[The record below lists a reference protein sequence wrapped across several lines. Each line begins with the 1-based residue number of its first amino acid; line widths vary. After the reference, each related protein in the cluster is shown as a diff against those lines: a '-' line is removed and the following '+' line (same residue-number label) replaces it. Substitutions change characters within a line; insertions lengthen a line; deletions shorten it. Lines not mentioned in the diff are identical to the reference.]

1 MRLRR
6 RNLAI
11 LLAGGA
17 LAVPP
22 RRGSLSSSL
31 GIPPR
36 TTFDSGTVPAIARA
50 RAERPHRSLRANLP
64 RTLDTLD
71 YDGYRGIRFRPE
83 QSLWADADLGFRVQP
98 HHLGFLFKD
107 RVDVFE
113 VAQGAAVP
121 LRYDPSQFTF
131 DKGAP
136 PEGAGDIG
144 YAGFRILHPLNR
156 PDHFD
161 ELCSFL
167 GASYFRALG
176 RGHVYGLSARGL
188 AIRTG
193 HPAGEEFPAF
203 TAFWIERP
211 DAGAR
216 SITVHALLES
226 PSLTG
231 AYRFVIA
238 PGAATV
244 MEVEAELFPRVAVDG
259 IGIAPGTSMFM
270 FGPGHRGG
278 VSDFRPAVH
287 DSDGLLIRSGRDEQI
302 WRPLANPG
310 RLQVSGFQ
318 DVAPRGFGL
327 MQRALNFSDYEDLE
341 ASYHRRPS
349 LWVEPLD
356 EWGPGEVQL
365 VEIPTQSEIHDNIV
379 SAWVPREGLKA
390 GVPQRLRY
398 RLHWTS
404 APPLPGDALRFAAT
418 RSGAAGR
425 ADAVRFVLDTTPAA
439 GRIDTLPPATV
450 TTSAGRIANPVVQA
464 NPETGGLRLSFE
476 LEPGSAR
483 LAELRAVLGGPPT
496 PASETWTF
504 RWTG

>member
-1 MRLRR
+1 M
-6 RNLAI
+6 
-11 LLAGGA
+11 
-17 LAVPP
+17 P
-22 RRGSLSSSL
+22 
-31 GIPPR
+31 
-36 TTFDSGTVPAIARA
+36 TIARA
-50 RAERPHRSLRANLP
+50 LAERPHRSLRATLP
-64 RTLDTLD
+64 RGFDALD
-71 YDGYRGIRFRPE
+71 YDGYRGIRFRPD
-83 QSLWADADLGFRVQP
+83 QALWADAGLGFRVQP

-113 VAQGAAVP
+113 VEQGHAVP
-121 LRYDPSQFTF
+121 LRYDPAQFTF
-131 DKGAP
+131 DGPAP
-136 PEGAGDIG
+136 PAGIGDIG

-161 ELCSFL
+161 EVCSFL

-211 DAGAR
+211 EPGAR

-244 MEVEAELFPRVAVDG
+244 MDVEAELFPRVAVDG

-270 FGPGHRGG
+270 FGPAHRGEI
-278 VSDFRPAVH
+278 SDFRPAVH
-287 DSDGLLIRSGRDEQI
+287 DSDGLLMRTGRDEQI
-302 WRPLANPG
+302 WRPLANPR

-318 DVAPRGFGL
+318 DAAPRGFGL
-327 MQRALNFSDYEDLE
+327 MQRSRAFADFEDLE
-341 ASYHRRPS
+341 AAYHRRPG

-356 EWGPGEVQL
+356 EWGAGEVQL

-379 SAWVPREGLKA
+379 AAWVPREGLKA
-390 GVPQRLRY
+390 GMPHRLRY
-398 RLHWTS
+398 RLHWVS
-404 APPLPGDALRFAAT
+404 EPPLPADQLRFAAT
-418 RSGAAGR
+418 RSGASGR
-425 ADAVRFVLDTTPAA
+425 GEAVRFALDTSPLTS
-439 GRIDTLPPATV
+439 RTDTLPPASI
-450 TTSAGRIANPVVQA
+450 TTSAGRIANQVVQA
-464 NPETGGLRLSFE
+464 NPETGGVRLSFE
-476 LEPGSAR
+476 LEPGGAR
-483 LAELRAVLGGPPT
+483 LAELRAVLGT
-496 PASETWTF
+496 PSAPVSESWTF